1 MSLESLKAT
10 LLQDPAIKAYYE
22 ARKSEF
28 DEAKGRIH
36 SSESGNREKFEQ
48 LAREVNEATR
58 IEHYPL
64 LIDSLLWIKYN
75 CIVIYPEDND

>member
-10 LLQDPAIKAYYE
+10 LLQDPVVRTYYE
-22 ARKSEF
+22 AMKPEF
-28 DEAKGRIH
+28 DEAKERIH
-36 SSESGNREKFEQ
+36 FSKLGNREKFEQ
-48 LAREVNEATR
+48 IAREVNRAIR

-75 CIVIYPEDND
+75 CTVIYPEDDG